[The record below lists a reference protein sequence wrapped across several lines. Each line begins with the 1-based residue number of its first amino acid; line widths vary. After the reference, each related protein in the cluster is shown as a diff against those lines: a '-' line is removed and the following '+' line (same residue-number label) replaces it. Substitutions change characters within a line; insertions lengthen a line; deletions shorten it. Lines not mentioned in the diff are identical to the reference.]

1 MSATTDTYIG
11 YIGQAVEQRKY
22 TLKERIIAETLQE
35 SSPLNKAVRPEK
47 LQQTDMNLSNMELYK
62 HPAGTENKYANLMRN
77 LCLSNRERTGKN
89 AYYTINK
96 RAVQFIRN
104 NGRPVLTPINFYS
117 TQNYVYRHGIN
128 SYRPPVDI
136 GMNSQIE
143 KALTKAAKRDTSP
156 LKLTPMQEA
165 FLRYVHPVRGI
176 EFEEDYIRTVLN
188 TPQYAAFVENLMT
201 NPKFIIRTLS

>member
-1 MSATTDTYIG
+1 MSNSFDRAQVAL
-11 YIGQAVEQRKY
+11 IGQRKRA
-22 TLKERIIAETLQE
+22 TLGKVIAEVLRNDTTKSHQNTQKDSHDQYLTNM
-35 SSPLNKAVRPEK
+35 L
-47 LQQTDMNLSNMELYK
+47 LSK
-62 HPAGTENKYANLMRN
+62 HFHPVGTEDDYASFVEN
-77 LCLSNRERTGKN
+77 LCLSNRKLAGKST
-89 AYYTINK
+89 YFKVNK
-96 RAVQFIRN
+96 RAAQFIRN

-136 GMNSQIE
+136 GINSQIE

-165 FLRYVHPVRGI
+165 FLLYVHPVRGI

-188 TPQYAAFVENLMT
+188 TPQYAAFVESLMT
-201 NPKFIIRTLS
+201 NPKFIISTLS